1 MACPSTSFT
10 EVPRLPRAGRI
21 VSVLVRARKRR
32 DVRGAMAWIAVVV
45 ALVESAGLF
54 YPKARALALSLEET
68 PAARGQRLTA
78 SLGCFSCHGPAAC
91 PIHTARPTPAIP
103 LPRRTAQTPQRSP
116 LHTPKLAV

>member
-1 MACPSTSFT
+1 MSRPSTSFT

-21 VSVLVRARKRR
+21 VPVLVRARKRR
-32 DVRGAMAWIAVVV
+32 DVRRAMAWIAVVV

-91 PIHTARPTPAIP
+91 HHTTRPTPAIP
-103 LPRRTAQTPQRSP
+103 LPRRPAQTPQRPP
-116 LHTPKLAV
+116 LHTLKLAV